1 MVNEVLEYKCG
12 DKGVRNVGGNKK
24 ILRYSRGLE

>member
-1 MVNEVLEYKCG
+1 MVNEVLEYKWG
-12 DKGVRNVGGNKK
+12 DKGVRNVGKQK